1 MAKLKKIIK
10 ANITHVS
17 LVPKGANGIDFLITK
32 GEDTPQVAFDVPILK
47 VNEEKKI
54 VTGVVYEPDVVD
66 SQGDF
71 MDAETIEKTA
81 YDYMENQ
88 QNIDIKHDF
97 KTNKNLKVVESYITK
112 SDTTIGDKKVKA
124 GTWVMSVK
132 INDDSVWS
140 QVKKGEINGFSM
152 GGTGVKEEV
161 QETVKKEEQGVLEK
175 IKELLGITTVEKA
188 EKAVAK
194 PAINFGAKLANESIN
209 SATWAMRDAISD
221 VLRNP
226 QYPNKKGSV
235 LAVIDDFKAYCETV
249 LSTQAG
255 IKKAAED
262 IEKGDDEML
271 NQEMIA
277 KAVQE
282 AMKPLQEQI
291 EELKKGIGEQ
301 QEEVVEKSEK
311 EKQAEMIAKAIA
323 EATKP
328 LQEQVEKL
336 SKMRGVP
343 MAKQQE
349 TTPIE
354 KSEEELLREET
365 MSLI

>member
-17 LVPKGANGIDFLITK
+17 LVPKGANGVDFLITK
-32 GEDTPQVAFDVPILK
+32 GEDTPQVMIDVPILK
-47 VNEEKKI
+47 VNDEKRI
-54 VTGVVYEPDVVD
+54 VTGIVYEPNVVD

-97 KTNKNLKVVESYITK
+97 KTNDNLKVVESYITK
-112 SDTTIGDKKVKA
+112 SDSTIGDKKVKT

-132 INDDSVWS
+132 INDDAVWGKI
-140 QVKKGEINGFSM
+140 KKGEINGFSM

-161 QETVKKEEQGVLEK
+161 EEQVKKEEQGVIEK
-175 IKELLGITTVEKA
+175 IKEILGITSVEKA
-188 EKAVAK
+188 AVQK
-194 PAINFGAKLANESIN
+194 PTVNFGAKLANESIN

-226 QYPNKKGSV
+226 QYPNKKASV
-235 LAVIDDFKAYCETV
+235 SAVIDDFKAYCETV

-255 IKKAAED
+255 IKKAAEE

-271 NQEMIA
+271 SQEAIT

-282 AMKPLQEQI
+282 AVKPLQEQI
-291 EELKKGIGEQ
+291 EELKKSAG
-301 QEEVVEKSEK
+301 QEENPVEKTEE
-311 EKQAEMIAKAIA
+311 EKQAEMIAKAVS

-328 LQEQVEKL
+328 LQDQVEKL

-349 TTPIE
+349 TTQIE
-354 KSEEELLREET
+354 KSEEEQLREET
-365 MSLI
+365 MNLI

>member
-1 MAKLKKIIK
+1 MAKLKKIVK

-32 GEDTPQVAFDVPILK
+32 GENVPQVTVDIPILK

-54 VTGVVYEPDVVD
+54 VTGVVYEPNVVD

-97 KTNKNLKVVESYITK
+97 KTNENLKVVESYITK
-112 SDTTIGDKKVKA
+112 SDTTIGNKNVKT

-132 INDDSVWS
+132 INDDDVWEK
-140 QVKKGEINGFSM
+140 VKKGEINGFSM
-152 GGTGVKEEV
+152 GGTGVKEVVE
-161 QETVKKEEQGVLEK
+161 EPVKKEEQGVIDK
-175 IKELLGITTVEKA
+175 IKELLGLSTIEKA

-194 PAINFGAKLANESIN
+194 PSINFGAKLANESIN

-226 QYPNKKGSV
+226 QYPNKKASV
-235 LAVIDDFKAYCETV
+235 LAVIDDFKEYCGTV

-271 NQEMIA
+271 SQEVVT
-277 KAVQE
+277 KTVEEAV
-282 AMKPLQEQI
+282 KPLQEQI
-291 EELKKGIGEQ
+291 EELKKSVG
-301 QEEVVEKSEK
+301 QEETPVEKTEE
-311 EKQAEMIAKAIA
+311 EKQVEMIAKAV
-323 EATKP
+323 EEVTKP

-336 SKMRGVP
+336 SKMRGLP

-349 TTPIE
+349 TTQIE
-354 KSEEELLREET
+354 KSEEEQLREET
-365 MSLI
+365 RSLI